1 MVESH
6 RINIRITREGVRIIE
21 LTLNPSLRKR
31 GTYTPSL
38 FKSKIPPFDRLKEV
52 SEVEPPKAGRRGQ
65 GMSSI

>member
-6 RINIRITREGVRIIE
+6 RINIRITREGVRITE

-38 FKSKIPPFDRLKEV
+38 FK
-52 SEVEPPKAGRRGQ
+52 RRGR
-65 GMSSI
+65 G